1 MIFDKKKLIASEK
14 HLAPVY
20 KFYFNGQYRE
30 ALSALDSITHKF
42 PNDPILFA
50 VGGDCYVSLK
60 QYDLAISCYEEALKL
75 SPKNIKIYCKKIEV
89 LGLCGKIN
97 DSLELCC
104 EAIKIAPDN
113 SDLYLLQGN
122 LFQELGHPDVAI
134 ESYNK
139 VLKLKPDSADAYC
152 NKANSLENLGR
163 FDEAI
168 ICAKKAIQILPD
180 FSLAFFNLG
189 ISAMQLRLFDL
200 SIESLN
206 KAIELQPNLAKYEH
220 AKATLLLLFG
230 DFKNGWSLYES
241 RWKLDKLFSPK
252 LETNLP
258 VWTGDKNSKLLVW
271 GEQGVGDQ
279 IMYSGL
285 IPDLSQICADISVQ
299 VNPRLVSL
307 LNRSMGEKCTFYP
320 DNKSLPVKYD
330 QHISMGSL
338 CMHLRAEEKDFESS
352 RYGFLKDDKDLTADF
367 KKDLWALVP
376 KNNKLCGISWRS
388 GNLKFGKRKTIKL
401 KNFINSLALK
411 GYTFISLQYGDTKE
425 EIKEVKDEFNI
436 NVISYNKV
444 DNFNNLDGLTSLI
457 QCCDVVI
464 SVDNITCQLAGAL
477 GKETHMLLANGSNW
491 MWMVD
496 RSDSPWYDSIKIYRQ
511 GADKDW
517 LSLFKKIKHNL
528 N

>member
-1 MIFDKKKLIASEK
+1 MIFDKKNLIASEK

-113 SDLYLLQGN
+113 SDLYLFQGN

-168 ICAKKAIQILPD
+168 ICAKKAIQILPN

-258 VWTGDKNSKLLVW
+258 VWVGDKNSKLLVW

-279 IMYSGL
+279 IMYSAL
-285 IPDLSQICADISVQ
+285 IPDLSEICSDISVQ
-299 VNPRLVSL
+299 VDPRLVSL
-307 LNRSMGEKCTFYP
+307 LNRSMGEKCTFYS
-320 DNKSLPVKYD
+320 DNKPLPVKYD

-338 CMHLRAEEKDFESS
+338 CKHLRADEKNFESS
-352 RYGFLKDDKDLTADF
+352 RYGFLKDDKALTADI
-367 KKDLWALVP
+367 KKDLSALVP
-376 KNNKLCGISWRS
+376 KNSKLCGISWRS

-411 GYTFISLQYGDTKE
+411 GYTFVNLQYGNTKD
-425 EIKEVKDEFNI
+425 EIKEVKDELNI
-436 NVISYNKV
+436 HVVSYDKV

-457 QCCDVVI
+457 QCCDIVI

-477 GKETHMLLANGSNW
+477 GKETHMLLAYGSNW
-491 MWMVD
+491 MWMVE

-511 GADKDW
+511 GADNDW
-517 LSLFKKIKHNL
+517 LSLFKKLKHNL
-528 N
+528 D